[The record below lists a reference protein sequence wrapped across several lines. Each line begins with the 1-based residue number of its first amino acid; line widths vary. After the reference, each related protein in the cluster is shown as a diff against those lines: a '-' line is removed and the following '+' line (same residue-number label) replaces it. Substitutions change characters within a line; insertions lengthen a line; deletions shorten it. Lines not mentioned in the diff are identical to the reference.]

1 MDNVSSL
8 ECLKFD
14 SESEVLAKDDGV
26 KNLFSP
32 AMIPLNCDML
42 IIGIYAFSFNWG
54 KPEESETEESE
65 DEESEDEESEDEE
78 SEDEESEDEE
88 SEDEELK
95 NEQCNCLDTGSK
107 IEESESE
114 DSEDEEITKY
124 LTTGE
129 CKYCLHVGDHISQL
143 CPYNYDAPKNATIG
157 ESCMVVC
164 SICCCLLRDSSCAYC
179 DLSIGCAVLK
189 DCPICGKQ
197 GERWPSTCSKRK
209 GKHIPSGFTCN
220 FDTGFFL
227 PTNVH

>member
-42 IIGIYAFSFNWG
+42 IIG
-54 KPEESETEESE
+54 
-65 DEESEDEESEDEE
+65 
-78 SEDEESEDEE
+78 
-88 SEDEELK
+88 
-95 NEQCNCLDTGSK
+95 
-107 IEESESE
+107 
-114 DSEDEEITKY
+114 
-124 LTTGE
+124 E

-143 CPYNYDAPKNATIG
+143 CPYKYDAPKNATIG
-157 ESCMVVC
+157 ESCMVVF
-164 SICCCLLRDSSCAYC
+164 SICCCLLRDSCCADC

-197 GERWPSTCSKRK
+197 GERWPSTCSKRE
-209 GKHIPSGFTCN
+209 GKHIPSGFTCD

>member
-32 AMIPLNCDML
+32 AMIPLICDMPT
-42 IIGIYAFSFNWG
+42 IGV

-78 SEDEESEDEE
+78 I
-88 SEDEELK
+88 
-95 NEQCNCLDTGSK
+95 GSK

-114 DSEDEEITKY
+114 DSEDEEITKEK
-124 LTTGE
+124 LRSFIGE

-143 CPYNYDAPKNATIG
+143 CPYKNDAPKNATIG

-164 SICCCLLRDSSCAYC
+164 SICCCLLRDSCCADC

-197 GERWPSTCSKRK
+197 GERWPSTCSKRE
-209 GKHIPSGFTCN
+209 GKHIPSGFTCD